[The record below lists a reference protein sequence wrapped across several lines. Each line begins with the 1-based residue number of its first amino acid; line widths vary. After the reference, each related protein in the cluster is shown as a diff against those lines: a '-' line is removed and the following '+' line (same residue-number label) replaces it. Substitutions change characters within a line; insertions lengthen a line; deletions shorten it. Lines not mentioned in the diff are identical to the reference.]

1 MANGPPPPAPLDYA
15 AIEARI
21 DAALRQHVPEAFRVK
36 KLDRARGWL
45 LEKVAPAAGEWPNQ
59 DYGLWVT
66 EDEQWI
72 VATFGNHQVR
82 SGYTPPLSNRTLFQ
96 RDDHMCMYCGLSFG
110 ARNLSRD
117 HVTPVSQG
125 GLDLWT
131 NVVTAC
137 TRCNNH
143 KAGQTPE
150 QADMELLAVPF
161 APTHAE
167 YIYLQ
172 GRNVLADQMAF
183 LRAHFPR
190 SSPLRERV
198 QRSIRPS

>member
-72 VATFGNHQVR
+72 VATFGNDDAGMGTPWQTSLTMTTDVLRVR
-82 SGYTPPLSNRTLFQ
+82 LPHVADPLGGFLQRLLACRPNEWGYT
-96 RDDHMCMYCGLSFG
+96 
-110 ARNLSRD
+110 
-117 HVTPVSQG
+117 
-125 GLDLWT
+125 
-131 NVVTAC
+131 
-137 TRCNNH
+137 
-143 KAGQTPE
+143 
-150 QADMELLAVPF
+150 
-161 APTHAE
+161 
-167 YIYLQ
+167 
-172 GRNVLADQMAF
+172 
-183 LRAHFPR
+183 
-190 SSPLRERV
+190 
-198 QRSIRPS
+198 